1 MAEKEKSE
9 RKNSVWTYNFNTH
22 SLSVTFPNDRREN
35 FDLSNLVSGMNQQ
48 QEIIYQY
55 GVKQLLASN
64 WAAEKTIDDK
74 IVSAMADY
82 NDLTAGNA
90 TLFGEGKIGFGRT
103 RVNAGKSNFVKT
115 VENKFTTMTMDECK
129 SLLVVADAGIAPIS
143 QELREKINARI
154 QELAEV
160 AQ

>member
-1 MAEKEKSE
+1 MAENEKSG

-22 SLSVTFPNDRREN
+22 NLSVTFPNDRREN
-35 FDLSNLVSGMNQQ
+35 FDLTTLVSGMNQQ

-55 GVKQLLASN
+55 GVKQLFASN

-74 IVSAMADY
+74 VTSAMADY
-82 NDLTAGNA
+82 DDLCAGHA
-90 TLFGEGKIGFGRT
+90 VLFGEGKIGFGRT

-115 VENKFTTMTMDECK
+115 VENKFTTMTLAECE

-143 QELREKINARI
+143 QELREKIEARI
-154 QELAEV
+154 QELK
-160 AQ
+160 Q